1 MILCV
6 MFQLVARCTW
16 LCSSSTSQTSAA
28 KMERKVGR
36 NQCRYFISD
45 WIVIKEIGRCWNVV
59 TMSRRA
65 SYFYNQIL
73 FLCMNLIIVWIIPKL
88 KPFQARSPGSCR
100 RWWTRAWRWAGTRPS
115 PATSHT
121 ARDTRWPINNVTYIQ
136 RGNIHVWCMYRVD
149 QKKVCSQK
157 TKLVKSY
164 SKPCFAN
171 M

>member
-59 TMSRRA
+59 TMSRRI

-73 FLCMNLIIVWIIPKL
+73 FLCIILCYVIVLFHYILPGFSYISKL
-88 KPFQARSPGSCR
+88 ACTLLFTIPFQARSPGSCR

-121 ARDTRWPINNVTYIQ
+121 ARATRWPLHTYNVVTY
-136 RGNIHVWCMYRVD
+136 MYV
-149 QKKVCSQK
+149 
-157 TKLVKSY
+157 L
-164 SKPCFAN
+164 
-171 M
+171 

>member
-59 TMSRRA
+59 TMSRRI

-73 FLCMNLIIVWIIPKL
+73 FLCIKILYHYIL
-88 KPFQARSPGSCR
+88 
-100 RWWTRAWRWAGTRPS
+100 
-115 PATSHT
+115 PAF
-121 ARDTRWPINNVTYIQ
+121 TYISKLACPYYLLYYCRLGAPVPVDDGERECDGGQGRCPHLPHLTQ
-136 RGNIHVWCMYRVD
+136 RGLQGD
-149 QKKVCSQK
+149 
-157 TKLVKSY
+157 Y
-164 SKPCFAN
+164 SIV
-171 M
+171 